1 MSVIIKSTTPAAL
14 RMGNV
19 FFGVAILKCKNKTIE
34 INVSNHLTPG
44 TNYEFRT
51 AYKCKAGFINMA
63 DSYTTPENIITIALD
78 LMQVVETYQ
87 ELKGVEKKQLII
99 NTLKK
104 FIDDEMKG
112 TDPEYNKLIL
122 LIVNTT
128 LPIAIDAFISID
140 TKQIQIKITGYLK
153 TCCF

>member
-1 MSVIIKSTTPAAL
+1 MTTISSVDITVKIVDKLYIELKKIL
-14 RMGNV
+14 RSEKDGEI
-19 FFGVAILKCKNKTIE
+19 ATI
-34 INVSNHLTPG
+34 
-44 TNYEFRT
+44 
-51 AYKCKAGFINMA
+51 
-63 DSYTTPENIITIALD
+63 TPENIITIALN
-78 LMQVVETYQ
+78 LMQVVETYR

-112 TDPEYNKLIL
+112 KDPEYRLLIL
-122 LIVNTT
+122 SIVNTT

>member
-51 AYKCKAGFINMA
+51 AYKCKAGFISMA
-63 DSYTTPENIITIALD
+63 DSLTTPENIITGWK
-78 LMQVVETYQ
+78 
-87 ELKGVEKKQLII
+87 KGSL
-99 NTLKK
+99 
-104 FIDDEMKG
+104 
-112 TDPEYNKLIL
+112 
-122 LIVNTT
+122 
-128 LPIAIDAFISID
+128 IAIQFKNEHGTWNNVFTTKGGKWHSID
-140 TKQIQIKITGYLK
+140 KNILENLTVGDMHSAFNKMIDWNMWKKLNTKTWASMA
-153 TCCF
+153 FVMNA

>member
-63 DSYTTPENIITIALD
+63 DSHTTPENIITGWK
-78 LMQVVETYQ
+78 
-87 ELKGVEKKQLII
+87 KGSL
-99 NTLKK
+99 
-104 FIDDEMKG
+104 
-112 TDPEYNKLIL
+112 
-122 LIVNTT
+122 
-128 LPIAIDAFISID
+128 IAIQVKNEHGVWCNVFTTKGGKWHSID
-140 TKQIQIKITGYLK
+140 KIFLEILTVANIHSSFPDMADYKLWESINAK
-153 TCCF
+153 TWADKAFVQN

>member
-34 INVSNHLTPG
+34 INVSNHLTPD

-63 DSYTTPENIITIALD
+63 DSHTTPEDIITGWK
-78 LMQVVETYQ
+78 
-87 ELKGVEKKQLII
+87 KGSL
-99 NTLKK
+99 
-104 FIDDEMKG
+104 
-112 TDPEYNKLIL
+112 
-122 LIVNTT
+122 
-128 LPIAIDAFISID
+128 IAIQVKNEHGTWRNVFTTKAGKWHSID
-140 TKQIQIKITGYLK
+140 KVFLEILTVANIHNSFPDMADYKLWESIKATSWADK
-153 TCCF
+153 AFVQN

>member
-63 DSYTTPENIITIALD
+63 DSYTTPENIITGWK
-78 LMQVVETYQ
+78 
-87 ELKGVEKKQLII
+87 KGSL
-99 NTLKK
+99 
-104 FIDDEMKG
+104 
-112 TDPEYNKLIL
+112 
-122 LIVNTT
+122 
-128 LPIAIDAFISID
+128 IAIQVKNEHGVWCNVFTTKAGKWHSID
-140 TKQIQIKITGYLK
+140 KVFLEILTVANIHNSFPDRADYKLWESINATSWADKAFVQN
-153 TCCF
+153 

>member
-63 DSYTTPENIITIALD
+63 DSYTTPENIITGWK
-78 LMQVVETYQ
+78 
-87 ELKGVEKKQLII
+87 KGSL
-99 NTLKK
+99 
-104 FIDDEMKG
+104 
-112 TDPEYNKLIL
+112 
-122 LIVNTT
+122 
-128 LPIAIDAFISID
+128 IAIQVKNEHGVWCNVFTTKAGKWHSID
-140 TKQIQIKITGYLK
+140 KVFLEILTVANIHSSFPDMADYKLWESINAK
-153 TCCF
+153 TWADKAFVQN